1 MITKL
6 FKIITASIVCLFL
19 VSCSE
24 DEENRNLGENGFTTN
39 SEFYVLNNASIYD
52 ENTVDE
58 TPSDIS
64 LTLSNVNLTD
74 STAVSNITKLYLK
87 FNGIALE
94 AGTITAFSEYSIQ
107 IDGAY
112 VQDATDSET
121 ETYTYADGTFL
132 LDSSQAGLNATETTV
147 TIDSVTETE
156 ISLSFSFTRSDG
168 QTFTGIYTGLYSDLS
183 GT

>member
-6 FKIITASIVCLFL
+6 FKIITVSIVCLFM

-24 DEENRNLGENGFTTN
+24 DEEIRNLGENGFTTN
-39 SEFYVLNNASIYD
+39 SEFYVLNNASVDD
-52 ENTVDE
+52 ENIVDA

-64 LTLSNVNLTD
+64 LTLSNVNLAD
-74 STAVSNITKLYLK
+74 STAVSNITKLHLK

-94 AGTITAFSEYSIQ
+94 EGTITAFSEYSIQ

-112 VQDATDSET
+112 VQDAPDS
-121 ETYTYADGTFL
+121 ETYTYVDGTFL
-132 LDSSQAGLNATETTV
+132 LDSSQAGLNATETTI
-147 TIDSVTETE
+147 TINSVTETE
-156 ISLSFSFTRSDG
+156 ISLNFSFTRSDG